1 MLSVTSLSGGRGH
14 GRILPNMLLTCYSDR
29 KLVMAHLTS
38 VVKTYFIVLLVLLG
52 IVLIEIPL
60 GVRLVQ
66 ASTRS
71 LNLLGFVPAWNSS
84 TNANPPLRFLQGDII
99 TLTAKAGDGQPHQWF
114 LDVDNNG
121 VADCSPGPDICSA
134 SFTTNDAPP
143 ITFTVATASAPY
155 TITYYCAVHPGSMHG
170 TFTALSLTNAGGAR
184 YAE

>member
-1 MLSVTSLSGGRGH
+1 MPHPKSL
-14 GRILPNMLLTCYSDR
+14 I
-29 KLVMAHLTS
+29 
-38 VVKTYFIVLLVLLG
+38 KTPFIVLLIFLS
-52 IVLIEIPL
+52 IVLIEVPL
-60 GVRLVQ
+60 GVRPVQ
-66 ASTRS
+66 ATTRS

-84 TNANPPLRFLQGDII
+84 TNANPPLKVLQGDII
-99 TLTAKAGDGQPHQWF
+99 TLTAKAGDGAPHQWF

-155 TITYYCAVHPGSMHG
+155 TLTYYCAVHPGSMHG
-170 TFTALSLTNAGGAR
+170 SFTALSLTNAGGDR